1 LRSGVIRRQ
10 LCGDRGGSEE
20 PSKLALTISWA
31 VAGPGSIPSVT
42 PPGRPQSTDTL
53 LAMLLPRLGRR
64 GKGTRGAE
72 VLTFSAPLSLTAT
85 RAAVNPGAARAIGS
99 PNFVGRL
106 HSSTGMCC
114 VCISGSRSGLAEK
127 LAKSASTDPQT
138 LLSHSKPL
146 NKRNNFR
153 MRGRLLPHCYPVR
166 QGALSCG
173 RGARSAPA

>member
-1 LRSGVIRRQ
+1 MRSGVIRRQ

-31 VAGPGSIPSVT
+31 LAGPGSIPSVT
-42 PPGRPQSTDTL
+42 PQGGHKAQTRSWRCSFRVWGDGGRGQGARRCEPGRR
-53 LAMLLPRLGRR
+53 ACNRI
-64 GKGTRGAE
+64 AE
-72 VLTFSAPLSLTAT
+72 FCRSPPLQHRNVL
-85 RAAVNPGAARAIGS
+85 
-99 PNFVGRL
+99 RL
-106 HSSTGMCC
+106 HFGQPIGIGGKTGQ
-114 VCISGSRSGLAEK
+114 IGLNRS
-127 LAKSASTDPQT
+127 AKP

-153 MRGRLLPHCYPVR
+153 MRGRLLPLCYPVR